1 MVKGNQMKQHRYNK
15 NLISPLLMRNQ
26 RIIQTTF
33 IPAISLCS
41 FLLTSAKIQLNIS
54 LHITD

>member
-15 NLISPLLMRNQ
+15 NLIPPLLMRIQ

-54 LHITD
+54 VHITD